1 MDDLL
6 TDSSKPTP
14 AAKLVVFGATGD
26 LVSKRLMRDSMVYL
40 AEHDQLQPG
49 ANDVVL
55 VGAREQDGRAYLDA
69 FNRGDAESTPLSPP
83 GLEKFAALTGLEAPG
98 AKVAGLDVTNPSAF
112 KSLLAKIGTSSALYY
127 AALPPSLYPA
137 FLAGIKSSGLAEQNG
152 NFRRVLLEK
161 PFGTDAA
168 SARALQAQIERD
180 FEPGQ
185 VMLVDHFLAY
195 PGTLDVIGMRSDPAL
210 NQALSKKYV
219 DKVEVKL
226 LETIRS
232 NDRPYFRHTGIVKDM
247 IQSHAMQLLAT
258 VAADLGPI
266 SELTEERFREARTR
280 LTQSLELDHKNVQHG
295 QFVGFNDPAQ
305 GAPVGA
311 EPSHAETFARFN
323 LKVHTRRW
331 EGVPFVLTA
340 AKGVD
345 QNRFGVDVHLRE
357 LPPALAERL
366 GVPAQTKAVLA
377 ADISPTRLE
386 LTLDDGRHFKLQL
399 DQRVNDEE
407 PPHARL
413 LRDAMLGE
421 TGLFVDAAGAVKDWD
436 VVEEFERDAGR
447 MLAYAPGTSADQIG
461 STNPTR
467 G

>member
-1 MDDLL
+1 M
-6 TDSSKPTP
+6 
-14 AAKLVVFGATGD
+14 
-26 LVSKRLMRDSMVYL
+26 
-40 AEHDQLQPG
+40 
-49 ANDVVL
+49 
-55 VGAREQDGRAYLDA
+55 
-69 FNRGDAESTPLSPP
+69 
-83 GLEKFAALTGLEAPG
+83 
-98 AKVAGLDVTNPSAF
+98 
-112 KSLLAKIGTSSALYY
+112 
-127 AALPPSLYPA
+127 
-137 FLAGIKSSGLAEQNG
+137 
-152 NFRRVLLEK
+152 
-161 PFGTDAA
+161 
-168 SARALQAQIERD
+168 
-180 FEPGQ
+180 
-185 VMLVDHFLAY
+185 
-195 PGTLDVIGMRSDPAL
+195 
-210 NQALSKKYV
+210 
-219 DKVEVKL
+219 
-226 LETIRS
+226 
-232 NDRPYFRHTGIVKDM
+232 
-247 IQSHAMQLLAT
+247 
-258 VAADLGPI
+258 
-266 SELTEERFREARTR
+266 
-280 LTQSLELDHKNVQHG
+280 
-295 QFVGFNDPAQ
+295 
-305 GAPVGA
+305 GA

-386 LTLDDGRHFKLQL
+386 LTLEDGRHFKLQL